1 MAYSMS
7 IWDML
12 FVILKGFDYLLKWDR
27 KPNHLILR
35 EPVVAHHVLVV
46 ISTFIDIVVNREQ

>member
-7 IWDML
+7 IRDML

-35 EPVVAHHVLVV
+35 EPVVTHALVV
-46 ISTFIDIVVNREQ
+46 ISTFINIVVNREQ